1 MLNLVDLPG
10 LWSDWR
16 TRQNKRDE
24 RYAEVDAVVAGEYG
38 VFDADEQTALNA
50 SPNFVETAL
59 SDTAE
64 AASLMP
70 TVRCTPYTMSDLQR
84 SRASEME
91 RIGVAYMGAWGA
103 DLLIPQTVRYL
114 AKYGLGAWIIWPDFE
129 QRIPLLEQRDPR
141 TCYPEPG
148 YRTGDKVRRCMF
160 TRDVY
165 FTSLPP
171 EHLEKVAGWFAQQR
185 NGPQVTR
192 NTTVTL
198 VEWFD
203 ADEYVLAAMM
213 AVASPLGA
221 VSSSVRYVP
230 VELERIPNPFDH
242 VPVILG
248 SRITDGEFVGQFDQ
262 VLDLQRAHVRL
273 AGLALD
279 YADQSVYSDIW
290 VRDLIGELSFG
301 GGGFIELGPNGAI
314 GRVPPA
320 VSSMNV
326 ARDLQQL
333 EAGLHMG
340 ARWPQSRPG
349 EISQC
354 LAPHTKVLT
363 DDLRWIEVG
372 ELKVGDKIAGFDET
386 SEPQAGGR
394 KWRTATV
401 EHVGRAVLPSYRV
414 RLADGTEFIAS
425 EKHQWLV
432 RNNARKSSWVTTDQL
447 GKWKRK
453 VVKVTDVWDCLDTYE
468 AGYLAG
474 FLDGEGSLSNPT
486 GRGGSTMLQVAQVD
500 NEALAAFEVYAEGL
514 GFDFRRYESGTG
526 QFPGSSKQV
535 HKLHLRGG
543 RREVLRALGELRPKR
558 LLRKFADLGGCEQL
572 GRFDGETVAVESVE
586 FIGDHEVVTLGTST
600 MTLVAE
606 GFAHHN
612 SIASAKFLE
621 SAAGMMNTA
630 IRTYHLILSQ
640 MFGQALQVAMEID
653 LKLFPGKKTV
663 SGVLRNQQFL
673 MEYDSKVIEPKN
685 RVRAE
690 YGIGL
695 GRTASESAVLAI
707 QYAQNGLISQE
718 LVQESIEGVTDIAR
732 ERSRIDTEKLQG
744 LLFAKMLQDVQN
756 GALDDRALIEI
767 LRARQMGQD
776 MVSLYEKHV
785 LEPKEKAM
793 QTPLA
798 PPGAML
804 PGMPMGMQAPQGQPP
819 VPQAPQPSQMTQRMI
834 AGDRNASIMALG
846 GA

>member
-16 TRQNKRDE
+16 TRQNARDE
-24 RYAEVDAVVAGEYG
+24 RYADVDAVVRGEFG
-38 VFDADEQTALNA
+38 VFDADEQAALNA

-59 SDTAE
+59 ADTAE

-70 TVRCTPYTMSDLQR
+70 TVRCTPYTTSDLQR
-84 SRASEME
+84 NRAAEME

-114 AKYGLGAWIIWPDFE
+114 AKYGLGVWIVWPDFE
-129 QRIPLLEQRDPR
+129 QRMPLLEQRDPR

-148 YRTGDKVRRCMF
+148 YRTGDRVRRCMF

-165 FTSLPP
+165 LTSLPP

-185 NGPQVTR
+185 NGPKVTR

-203 ADEYVLAAMM
+203 EDEYVLAAMM

-230 VELERIPNPFDH
+230 VELERIPNRFDH

-248 SRITDGEFVGQFDQ
+248 ARIADGEYVGQFDQ

-273 AGLALD
+273 SSLALD
-279 YADQSVYSDIW
+279 YADQAVYSDVW

-320 VSSMNV
+320 TSSMNV
-326 ARDLQQL
+326 PRDLQQL
-333 EAGLHMG
+333 EQGLHMG

-349 EISQC
+349 EISQ
-354 LAPHTKVLT
+354 
-363 DDLRWIEVG
+363 
-372 ELKVGDKIAGFDET
+372 
-386 SEPQAGGR
+386 
-394 KWRTATV
+394 
-401 EHVGRAVLPSYRV
+401 
-414 RLADGTEFIAS
+414 
-425 EKHQWLV
+425 
-432 RNNARKSSWVTTDQL
+432 
-447 GKWKRK
+447 
-453 VVKVTDVWDCLDTYE
+453 
-468 AGYLAG
+468 
-474 FLDGEGSLSNPT
+474 
-486 GRGGSTMLQVAQVD
+486 
-500 NEALAAFEVYAEGL
+500 
-514 GFDFRRYESGTG
+514 
-526 QFPGSSKQV
+526 
-535 HKLHLRGG
+535 
-543 RREVLRALGELRPKR
+543 
-558 LLRKFADLGGCEQL
+558 
-572 GRFDGETVAVESVE
+572 
-586 FIGDHEVVTLGTST
+586 
-600 MTLVAE
+600 
-606 GFAHHN
+606 

-640 MFGQALQVAMEID
+640 MFSQALQVAMEID

-663 SGVLRNQQFL
+663 SGVLRNQHFL
-673 MEYDSKVIEPKN
+673 MDYDASNIELKN
-685 RVRAE
+685 RMRAE

-695 GRTASESAVLAI
+695 GRTAAESAVLAI

-718 LVQESIEGVTDIAR
+718 LVQESIEGVTDISR

-744 LLFAKMLQDVQN
+744 LLFAKMLQDVQA
-756 GALDDRALIEI
+756 GTIDDRALIEI
-767 LRARQMGQD
+767 LRARRMGED
-776 MVSLYEKHV
+776 LVAIYEKYV
-785 LEPKEKAM
+785 LEPKEQAM

-798 PPGAML
+798 PPGAMQ
-804 PGMPMGMQAPQGQPP
+804 PGMPMGVQPPQGQPP

>member
-1 MLNLVDLPG
+1 MIKLQELPG

-16 TRQNKRDE
+16 NRQAARDE
-24 RYAEVDAVVAGEYG
+24 RHANVDAIVAGNYG
-38 VFDADEQTALNA
+38 VFDSDEQSMLNA
-50 SPNFVETAL
+50 SPNFIETAL

-70 TVRCTPYTMSDLQR
+70 TVRCSPDTTSDLQR
-84 SRASEME
+84 NRAAEME

-114 AKYGLGAWIIWPDFE
+114 AKYGLGVWIVWPDFE
-129 QRIPLLEQRDPR
+129 QRMPLLEQRDPR

-148 YRTGDKVRRCMF
+148 YRTGDRVRRCMF

-165 FTSLPP
+165 LTSLPP

-185 NGPQVTR
+185 NGPKVTR

-203 ADEYVLAAMM
+203 EDEYVLAAMM

-230 VELERIPNPFDH
+230 VELERIPNRFDH

-248 SRITDGEFVGQFDQ
+248 ARIADGEYVGQFDQ

-273 AGLALD
+273 SSLALD
-279 YADQSVYSDIW
+279 YADQAVYSDVW

-320 VSSMNV
+320 TSSMNV
-326 ARDLQQL
+326 PRDLQQL
-333 EAGLHMG
+333 EQGLHMG

-349 EISQC
+349 EISQ
-354 LAPHTKVLT
+354 
-363 DDLRWIEVG
+363 
-372 ELKVGDKIAGFDET
+372 
-386 SEPQAGGR
+386 
-394 KWRTATV
+394 
-401 EHVGRAVLPSYRV
+401 
-414 RLADGTEFIAS
+414 
-425 EKHQWLV
+425 
-432 RNNARKSSWVTTDQL
+432 
-447 GKWKRK
+447 
-453 VVKVTDVWDCLDTYE
+453 
-468 AGYLAG
+468 
-474 FLDGEGSLSNPT
+474 
-486 GRGGSTMLQVAQVD
+486 
-500 NEALAAFEVYAEGL
+500 
-514 GFDFRRYESGTG
+514 
-526 QFPGSSKQV
+526 
-535 HKLHLRGG
+535 
-543 RREVLRALGELRPKR
+543 
-558 LLRKFADLGGCEQL
+558 
-572 GRFDGETVAVESVE
+572 
-586 FIGDHEVVTLGTST
+586 
-600 MTLVAE
+600 
-606 GFAHHN
+606 

-640 MFGQALQVAMEID
+640 MFSQALQVAMEID

-663 SGVLRNQQFL
+663 SGVLRNQHFL
-673 MEYDSKVIEPKN
+673 MDYDASNIELKN
-685 RVRAE
+685 RMRAE

-695 GRTASESAVLAI
+695 GRTAAESAVLAI

-718 LVQESIEGVTDIAR
+718 LVQESIEGVTDISR

-744 LLFAKMLQDVQN
+744 LLFAKMLQDVQA
-756 GALDDRALIEI
+756 GTIDDRALIEI
-767 LRARQMGQD
+767 LRARRMGED
-776 MVSLYEKHV
+776 LVAIYEKYV
-785 LEPKEKAM
+785 LEPKEQAM

-798 PPGAML
+798 PPGAMQ
-804 PGMPMGMQAPQGQPP
+804 PGMPMGVQPPQGQPP